1 MIPLK
6 NVAQT
11 SYSTTMLIAA
21 PLEAGVSPQAPLF
34 MFQIGQPLLAQPRVR
49 VHQPATKNT
58 MHIPPLQNVALQSSD
73 GITENAVMQQEDA
86 TKTQH

>member
-21 PLEAGVSPQAPLF
+21 PLEAGVSPPAPLF
-34 MFQIGQPLLAQPRVR
+34 MFQIGQPLLAHPRVR
-49 VHQPATKNT
+49 VH
-58 MHIPPLQNVALQSSD
+58 
-73 GITENAVMQQEDA
+73 
-86 TKTQH
+86 